1 MYFKSINCLVCR
13 INIIFASFFSSELVY
28 RLGRLPSDISVYK
41 WKVSLPIGKNST
53 MFYSITR
60 RLMPPLLNLF
70 LLVGGA
76 SFGFF
81 ILQKNSPHDHF
92 EKPGKSFVKV
102 SIVYLISDWKK
113 DNRYI
118 DLKRHEY
125 SLK

>member
-1 MYFKSINCLVCR
+1 
-13 INIIFASFFSSELVY
+13 
-28 RLGRLPSDISVYK
+28 
-41 WKVSLPIGKNST
+41 

-60 RLMPPLLNLF
+60 RLMPALLNLF

-113 DNRYI
+113 D
-118 DLKRHEY
+118 KRDMNIV
-125 SLK
+125 